1 MGVTLW
7 LRDVEGL
14 PVMRDLW
21 IFVSPLFMGVALM
34 AMAGCNGGGS
44 EDSPTASA
52 AGGSPPPPPPMVDPN
67 APPPPPVA
75 GAPADQPVQ
84 LRRTIGQTT
93 DDVRDFDAE
102 MQSGQNIQV
111 STGKITAKDPI
122 TLQGNAYVSII
133 GQAAVLQIQHAV
145 NLYNALN
152 DRYPADFEEFKREI
166 LDANGIRLP
175 QLPAYQEYAYKAD
188 THELVV
194 LEYPDRME
202 PLREQVRGGTP

>member
-1 MGVTLW
+1 MHKLS
-7 LRDVEGL
+7 
-14 PVMRDLW
+14 
-21 IFVSPLFMGVALM
+21 IAVSRLILGAALVVV
-34 AMAGCNGGGS
+34 AGCNGGGS
-44 EDSPTASA
+44 EGSPTASGSG
-52 AGGSPPPPPPMVDPN
+52 AGGSPPPPPMVDAN
-67 APPPPPVA
+67 APPPPPVVA
-75 GAPADQPVQ
+75 GAPADAPVQ

-93 DDVRDFDAE
+93 GDVRDFNAE

-133 GQAAVLQIQHAV
+133 GQAAVLQIQHAL

-152 DRYPADFEEFKREI
+152 DRYPSDFEEFKREI

-202 PLREQVRGGTP
+202 ALREQVRGGTP

>member
-1 MGVTLW
+1 MRHVWKTVFRGVFGA
-7 LRDVEGL
+7 V
-14 PVMRDLW
+14 
-21 IFVSPLFMGVALM
+21 LM
-34 AMAGCNGGGS
+34 MMAGCNGGGS
-44 EDSPTASA
+44 DGSPTASG
-52 AGGSPPPPPPMVDPN
+52 AGGSPPPPPLVDQN
-67 APPPPPVA
+67 APPAPPVA
-75 GAPADQPVQ
+75 GAPGEAPVQ

-93 DDVRDFDAE
+93 DDVRDFNAE
-102 MQSGQNIQV
+102 MQSGQNVQV

-202 PLREQVRGGTP
+202 ALREQVRGGTP

>member
-1 MGVTLW
+1 
-7 LRDVEGL
+7 
-14 PVMRDLW
+14 MRDFWFSGSRL
-21 IFVSPLFMGVALM
+21 VLGAALM

-44 EDSPTASA
+44 DGSSTASGVG
-52 AGGSPPPPPPMVDPN
+52 AGGSAPPPPPIIDPN
-67 APPPPPVA
+67 APPPPPAA
-75 GAPADQPVQ
+75 GDAPGGQPVQ

-145 NLYNALN
+145 NLYQALN

-202 PLREQVRGGTP
+202 TLREQVRGGAP

>member
-1 MGVTLW
+1 
-7 LRDVEGL
+7 
-14 PVMRDLW
+14 MRDFW
-21 IFVSPLFMGVALM
+21 FSVSRMVLGAALM

-44 EDSPTASA
+44 EGSPTASGA
-52 AGGSPPPPPPMVDPN
+52 GEGGSPPPPPIIDPN
-67 APPPPPVA
+67 APPAPPAA

-93 DDVRDFDAE
+93 GDVRDFDAE

-111 STGKITAKDPI
+111 STGKIAAKDPI

-145 NLYNALN
+145 NLYHALN

-202 PLREQVRGGTP
+202 TLREQVRGGTP